1 MKIKLN
7 EQDIDISSEATLD
20 EYRTYKPN
28 ADIKICNGA
37 VCDDDLYIR
46 ENDHI
51 MLIKEVKFHLQK
63 S

>member
-20 EYRTYKPN
+20 ELCRTYKPN

-37 VCDDDLYIR
+37 VCEDDIV
-46 ENDHI
+46 I
-51 MLIKEVKFHLQK
+51 
-63 S
+63 